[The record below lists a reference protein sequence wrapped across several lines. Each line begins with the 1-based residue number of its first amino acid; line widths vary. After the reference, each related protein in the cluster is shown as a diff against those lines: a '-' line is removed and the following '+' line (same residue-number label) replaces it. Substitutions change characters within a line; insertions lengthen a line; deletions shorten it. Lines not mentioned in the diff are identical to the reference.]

1 MAPPTDAAGHE
12 GTPEHGL
19 LDDAED
25 VDVEPE
31 GSYVD
36 SQAEGDEPRHHEP
49 EEDGTYV
56 EVSQERGQPPVDPH
70 PKPGHYVDSDEDS
83 DDGEP

>member
-1 MAPPTDAAGHE
+1 MAPATDASGHE

-25 VDVEPE
+25 VDAEPE

-36 SQAEGDEPRHHEP
+36 SQAEGEDEPMHHEP

-56 EVSQERGQPPVDPH
+56 EVSHEKGKPPVDPH
-70 PKPGHYVDSDEDS
+70 PEPGHYVDSDEES
-83 DDGEP
+83 DDA